1 MQKVFDRILYTENVN
16 NQTYYQTKPYT
27 LHDFF
32 AGVQSL
38 RIPDYQRPYSWSKS
52 NVKDLLK
59 DIENIREDNSASWF
73 IGSLFVLKVAGPSID
88 LTLLD
93 GQQRSTTIQL
103 IALAA
108 FKHAE
113 VLKEQANQRALSV
126 LKNQLQ
132 SIFATSNLEAKFYPI
147 ELIRDVYLELVVEW
161 TSCVSEDKFV
171 DVERNFF
178 AKCKAMSQESGHQT
192 AITLSDNFKEVLR
205 WFQKIDSFQILE
217 EFCDAFLHR
226 IWLIQIPMHS
236 DSETVK
242 IFEGLNNRG
251 KALSLVDKLRFR
263 CLIIRDLNQDETRRI
278 KSKWGD
284 IFKLFSRL
292 SESHIIKSEDDFFKI
307 FFNSID
313 GIDRNKN
320 EQFFGQFDDLFS
332 TRDGVFLFLDR
343 VINLLEVFVCIENP
357 SSETNLILNNVS
369 NSRRRNAKAYLHV
382 LYSTIRCSANSRFL
396 LAKSIYEQERFES
409 GIEFFLMDS
418 WEILKTVINQEL
430 GERIPPNE
438 IRTDYL
444 KKCENTDESF
454 SEKVKFDENEVIGSL
469 KNFIFQEGQQ
479 QNRSRLLLTV
489 YAYAKSPRALTVF
502 NHQEIRKAE
511 VDHLIPRA
519 WKQHWPDSINVTKEQ
534 IINEFETLSEDFS
547 SLRVSEFAQ
556 FIQQSD
562 IELKFKDYVTLPH
575 TKEKQLVEFIGNRWL
590 LSEKINKAS
599 SNGDFP
605 TKREAYTSVGH
616 RIPVDDDKIGI
627 LAYPNFGWVD
637 ACRRSLTLIDEIRD
651 KLDSSSWF
659 ENGD

>member
-1 MQKVFDRILYTENVN
+1 MEKVFDRILYTENVN

-27 LHDFF
+27 LHDFY

-52 NVKDLLK
+52 NVRDLLQ
-59 DIENIREDNSASWF
+59 DIENIREHNSASWF

-113 VLKEQANQRALSV
+113 ALKDEASQRSVSV

-132 SIFATSNLEAKFYPI
+132 SIFATSNLESKFHPI
-147 ELIRDVYLELVVEW
+147 ELIRDVYLELVAEW
-161 TSCVSEDKFV
+161 TSCVSEEDFV
-171 DVERNFF
+171 DVERIFF
-178 AKCKAMSQESGHQT
+178 VKCKAMSQESGHQT
-192 AITLSDNFKEVLR
+192 ALTLSDNFKEVLR
-205 WFQKIDSFQILE
+205 WFQKIESFQFLE
-217 EFCDAFLHR
+217 EFCEAFLHR
-226 IWLIQIPMHS
+226 IWLIQIPMQS
-236 DSETVK
+236 DTETVK

-263 CLIIRDLNQDETRRI
+263 CLIIRDLNQDEMRRI

-292 SESHIIKSEDDFFKI
+292 SESHIIKSEDDFFKV

-313 GIDRNKN
+313 GTGRDKN
-320 EQFFGQFDDLFS
+320 EQFFEQFDDLFS
-332 TRDGVFLFLDR
+332 TRDGVFIFLDR
-343 VINLLEVFVCIENP
+343 VISLLELFASIENP

-369 NSRRRNAKAYLHV
+369 NAQRQNAKAYLHV
-382 LYSTIRCSANSRFL
+382 LYSMIRCSANSRFL
-396 LAKSIYEQERFES
+396 LAKSIYEKERLDLGVET
-409 GIEFFLMDS
+409 FLNDS

-430 GERIPPNE
+430 GERIPANE

-444 KKCENTDESF
+444 KKCENAEESF
-454 SEKVKFDENEVIGSL
+454 SERVKYDKDEVVGSL

-479 QNRSRLLLTV
+479 QNRSRLLLTL
-489 YAYAKSPRALTVF
+489 YAYAQSPRALTVF

-519 WKQHWPDSINVTKEQ
+519 WKQYWPDSIHVTKQE
-534 IINEFETLSEDFS
+534 IIDEFETLSEDFT
-547 SLRVSEFAQ
+547 SLKVEEFAQ
-556 FIQQSD
+556 FLQQSD
-562 IELKFKDYVTLPH
+562 VELKFKDYVTIPH
-575 TKEKQLVEFIGNRWL
+575 TKEKQLVEFLGNRWL
-590 LSEKINKAS
+590 LSEKINRSS
-599 SNGDFP
+599 SNGDFQ
-605 TKREAYTSVGH
+605 TQREAYRSVGH
-616 RIPVDDDKIGI
+616 RIPVDDDEMGV
-627 LAYPNFGWVD
+627 LA
-637 ACRRSLTLIDEIRD
+637 
-651 KLDSSSWF
+651 
-659 ENGD
+659 